1 MIQIVSEQQ
10 IAERELR
17 SLPRIETTIV
27 QEVSLESASMSFE
40 SLMQVLENEGLEGKP
55 SLEGVK
61 RITLLQEAL

>member
-1 MIQIVSEQQ
+1 MVQIVPEEQVV
-10 IAERELR
+10 ERELR
-17 SLPRIETTIV
+17 SLSRIEARIV